1 MVGDPANPGGYRPD
15 DPRYGLSGQ
24 ALQDYYLAQP
34 PQWLIRSM
42 YAPGAAEKREAAM
55 EAHLS
60 HQAGY
65 RDHVHFAGPILSDDG
80 STPLGTMCIIELPDR
95 AAAEDYVSG
104 DGFAKAGMLEPP
116 TITRF
121 VSSKRLKYF
130 DRDPDPNLQ
139 LFVCECLD
147 GPDAATLRPKTAA
160 DHHDYQG
167 SLIDNYFAHGPLRS
181 NDGTSLLG
189 SLFLIEVADRNTA
202 ELLVANEPM
211 TVGGVFS
218 EINIHRWRFGKTLA

>member
-1 MVGDPANPGGYRPD
+1 MSGDPNNPGGYRPD

-34 PQWLIRSM
+34 PQWFIRSM

-55 EAHLS
+55 EPHLA
-60 HQAGY
+60 HQAKY
-65 RDHVHFAGPILSDDG
+65 REFMHFAGPILTDDG
-80 STPLGTMCIIELPDR
+80 SSPLGTMCIIELPDR
-95 AAAEDYVSG
+95 ATAEAYVFG

-130 DRDPDPNLQ
+130 DRAPDPDLQ

-167 SLIDNYFAHGPLRS
+167 SLIERYMAHGPLR
-181 NDGTSLLG
+181 NDDGKGLLG

-211 TVGGVFS
+211 TQGGVFR
-218 EINIHRWRFGKTLA
+218 EINIHRWRFGKSLA